1 MASKQEIAA
10 IVDIGTSQVRG
21 LVGIKNERNRT
32 EILAHASLQSQGIKR
47 GVVLNIEECSKVIS
61 ELKRKLEEQ
70 AGIEIRRVNITMSGQ
85 AIQTMDFD
93 GIRYTAGNGIVSQQD
108 IDYLFNE
115 AKNMPLD
122 PGFKIYHIFPQG
134 YTIDD
139 EPDVKNPVGHAGR
152 KVNASFKML
161 IGPKSYQDNIEM
173 VLNRCNLQL
182 GRMIISSVATSE
194 AIINWDEKD
203 AGVVVVDVGAGTTS
217 MSVYRNGHFMHS
229 AVIPFAGD
237 VITNDIKEGCALLYR
252 IAEQLKVHY
261 GQAMGDFA
269 EEEKVVT
276 IPGGEGWESKE
287 ISFRSLAY
295 IIQARLEEIFD
306 DVYSQIEKS
315 GLMEFSHQGIV
326 LTGGTS
332 RLKNI
337 LQILKFRTG
346 MDARLGKA
354 EIRIDTTSEFDAKDY
369 VTALGAL
376 KLSLA
381 QPLKTGAVIN
391 TSGRIGDKKSGGL
404 FRGFSEKVA
413 RQIEIIFSDND

>member
-1 MASKQEIAA
+1 MASKQEITA
-10 IVDIGTSQVRG
+10 IVDIGTSRIRG
-21 LVGIKNERNRT
+21 LVGAKNERNRT
-32 EILAHASLQSQGIKR
+32 EILAHASLPSQGIKR
-47 GVVLNIEECSKVIS
+47 GVVLNIEECSKVMG
-61 ELKRKLEEQ
+61 ELKSKLEAQ
-70 AGIEIRRVNITMSGQ
+70 SGLEIRRVNITMSGQ
-85 AIQTMDFD
+85 AIQTMVFD
-93 GIRYTAGNGIVSQQD
+93 GIRYTAGNGVVSQQD
-108 IDYLFNE
+108 IDYLFSE

-139 EPDVKNPVGHAGR
+139 EPDIKNPVGHAGR

-173 VLNRCNLQL
+173 VLSRCNLQL
-182 GRMIISSVATSE
+182 GRLIISTVATSE
-194 AIINWDEKD
+194 AVINWDEKD
-203 AGVVVVDVGAGTTS
+203 AGVVVVDVGAGTTT
-217 MSVYRNGHFMHS
+217 MSVYRSGHFMHS

-237 VITNDIKEGCALLYR
+237 VITNDIKEGCGILR
-252 IAEQLKVHY
+252 RFAEQLKVQY

-276 IPGGEGWESKE
+276 IAGGEGWEPKE
-287 ISFRSLAY
+287 ISFKSLAY

-315 GLMEFSHQGIV
+315 SLMDFSHQGIV
-326 LTGGTS
+326 LVGGTS
-332 RLKNI
+332 RLRNI

-346 MDARLGKA
+346 MDARLGKP
-354 EIRIDTTSEFDAKDY
+354 EIRLDSNPEFDIQDF

-381 QPLKTGAVIN
+381 QPSKTNAVA
-391 TSGRIGDKKSGGL
+391 SAGGKIGDKKGGGL
-404 FRGFSEKVA
+404 FKGFGEKVA
-413 RQIEIIFSDND
+413 KQIDIIFSDND